1 MQNKNTKGIKQQILF
16 IDDLEKLIGRNRLT
30 IRRWW
35 EDGKF
40 PAPTKLNG
48 TNLAWH
54 LEKVQDWIDLSLNT
68 SGKDEI

>member
-1 MQNKNTKGIKQQILF
+1 MQNQSTKGIKQQILF

-40 PAPTKLNG
+40 PAPNQIE
-48 TNLAWH
+48 WH
-54 LEKVQDWIDLSLNT
+54 K
-68 SGKDEI
+68 SGVAFRESSGLD